1 MSQTILISHTG
12 ELRDLFFGEWR
23 SHFDTMKDQEKN
35 TSGLPCHDENKNYTL
50 PQLKRTNFKKKWGEH
65 MIEE

>member
-1 MSQTILISHTG
+1 MSQTILLSHTG

-35 TSGLPCHDENKNYTL
+35 TPGLPCHDENKNYTL
-50 PQLKRTNFKKKWGEH
+50 HNSNGRTLRKNGET
-65 MIEE
+65 I